1 MDSFLDEVIQDYER
15 FYATISDLMD
25 KWQGEITIRD
35 LRAGVK
41 PEAERPALNPEEIEE
56 TVAKLEADLRTLK
69 KQIRPEQRF
78 YID

>member
-1 MDSFLDEVIQDYER
+1 QEQQI
-15 FYATISDLMD
+15 I
-25 KWQGEITIRD
+25 IRD

-56 TVAKLEADLRTLK
+56 TVAKLEADLRLLK